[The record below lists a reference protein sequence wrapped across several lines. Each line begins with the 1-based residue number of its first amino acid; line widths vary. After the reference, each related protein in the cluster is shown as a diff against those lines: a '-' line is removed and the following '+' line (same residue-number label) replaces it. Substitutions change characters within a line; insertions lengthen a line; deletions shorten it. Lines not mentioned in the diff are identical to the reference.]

1 MVRIKQNVWLQCIAQ
16 TWARSQA
23 SANTRQ
29 WIILLPFLFYVG
41 KQTTNIPG
49 EKNCC
54 LKWTILLWKCHLCY
68 NIEQKKSMHRKIK
81 HWFHICQLSSYE
93 MGSISKYTFIKYSHR
108 QNGENGKK
116 NLAAFSG
123 KYKGQHILYI
133 FILYLWQSF
142 LLSFSKFMWNCHNW
156 KLKPYLAGYNITI
169 IPLLK
174 NIATQKYYIQIECHI
189 ARWKSMNKQFRQQ
202 SYRDVHRRQFVKL
215 FSMLCNYLKLLNRY
229 QSPLLQ
235 SSCNTLETPAM

>member
-1 MVRIKQNVWLQCIAQ
+1 
-16 TWARSQA
+16 
-23 SANTRQ
+23 
-29 WIILLPFLFYVG
+29 
-41 KQTTNIPG
+41 
-49 EKNCC
+49 
-54 LKWTILLWKCHLCY
+54 
-68 NIEQKKSMHRKIK
+68 MHRKIK